1 MGTCTIIPIDAE
13 IPYLSYYQ
21 NVEQEAEQG

>member
-13 IPYLSYYQ
+13 IPNLSDYQ